1 MSSALKLARVKTGLS
16 QEEAAGKL
24 GVHPT
29 TLNKYE
35 SGARFPS
42 GKVLQKMSQLYEIN
56 LQSLIETTLITNPV
70 EDDQTMKEKLAVV
83 EKELLAL
90 YRENRMLKEE
100 LATLQ
105 KKRERTI
112 N

>member
-105 KKRERTI
+105 KKEGT
-112 N
+112 NN